1 MFPFLRQQ
9 IFPRERSQQ
18 YQCNKVFVVVQYG
31 KLQVTLEQAEWK
43 DHKIS
48 KELARKDDKSLLMK
62 GKHWPEGN

>member
-1 MFPFLRQQ
+1 M
-9 IFPRERSQQ
+9 
-18 YQCNKVFVVVQYG
+18 VQYG